1 MIESVRTLNEKIP
14 IRAVVFDY
22 GKVLARPPLISDVQA
37 MASIFGETVQRFEEL
52 YWGTRL
58 AYDRGDLDVVSY
70 WTNVAAEAGR
80 SSSPTNGKRASVS
93 LAPPT
98 IEKLV
103 EIDTRSWSRPDEAT
117 VQWAVQLRQ
126 AGLELA
132 VLSNMP
138 LELSRRLVAEC
149 QWLSAF
155 DMFTFSCDARAVK
168 PEAAI
173 YRTCLDKLHTPAHEV
188 LFLDDRMENVEG
200 AIAVGMHSVVFD
212 DLESTMERVATQFD
226 VSLPARK

>member
-1 MIESVRTLNEKIP
+1 MNEKIP

-37 MASIFGETVQRFEEL
+37 MAGIFGVTVQCFEEL
-52 YWGTRL
+52 YWRTRL

-70 WTNVAAEAGR
+70 WTNVSAEAGR
-80 SSSPTNGKRASVS
+80 LSSATNGTRASVA
-93 LAPPT
+93 LAPAT
-98 IEKLV
+98 IEQLI
-103 EIDTRSWSRPDEAT
+103 EIDTRSWSRPDGAT
-117 VQWAVQLRQ
+117 VQWAAQLRRS
-126 AGLELA
+126 GLELA

-138 LELSRRLVAEC
+138 LELSRRLVANC
-149 QWLSAF
+149 QWLSVF

-173 YRTCLDKLHTPAHEV
+173 YRTCLGKLHTPAHEV

-200 AIAVGMHSVVFD
+200 AIAAGMRSVVFD
-212 DLESTMERVATQFD
+212 DLESTMERLATQFE
-226 VSLPARK
+226 VPLPARK

>member
-1 MIESVRTLNEKIP
+1 MNEKAP

-37 MASIFGETVQRFEEL
+37 MAQIFGVTVERFEEL

-58 AYDRGDLDVVSY
+58 AYDRGDVDVVSY
-70 WTNVAAEAGR
+70 WTSVAAEASR
-80 SSSPTNGKRASVS
+80 SSCAPNGTSASVA
-93 LAPPT
+93 LASAI
-98 IEKLV
+98 IENLI

-117 VQWAVQLRQ
+117 VQWALQLRQ

-138 LELSRRLVAEC
+138 LELSRRLVADC
-149 QWLSAF
+149 QWLSVF
-155 DMFTFSCDARAVK
+155 DKFTFSCYARAVK

-173 YRTCLDKLHTPAHEV
+173 YRACLDKLHTPSHKV
-188 LFLDDRMENVEG
+188 LFLDDRAENVEG
-200 AIAVGMHSVVFD
+200 AIAAGMQSVVFD
-212 DLESTMERVATQFD
+212 DLESTMERVATKFD
-226 VSLPARK
+226 VPLPARK